1 MARKSREDWR
11 AASRSKLDGRG
22 LPPPPQGHVRAR
34 RRHGQSQPRIS
45 CRGRRLGRRQGWGAS
60 GRWRGGALSQLV
72 GQERALGS
80 TAATKGPP
88 RSGPSAV
95 GSQTLTSGPLGVEQ
109 EVTRCWASEDG
120 ARGFEACSTEARYG
134 PSVSVRLKCCALTS
148 ELRKAHFLDIYSA
161 SSTAASSRRRR

>member
-1 MARKSREDWR
+1 M
-11 AASRSKLDGRG
+11 
-22 LPPPPQGHVRAR
+22 
-34 RRHGQSQPRIS
+34 
-45 CRGRRLGRRQGWGAS
+45 
-60 GRWRGGALSQLV
+60 SQLV

-95 GSQTLTSGPLGVEQ
+95 CSPTLTSGPLGVEQ

-120 ARGFEACSTEARYG
+120 ARGSEACSTEAQYG

-148 ELRKAHFLDIYSA
+148 ELHKAHFLDIYSA